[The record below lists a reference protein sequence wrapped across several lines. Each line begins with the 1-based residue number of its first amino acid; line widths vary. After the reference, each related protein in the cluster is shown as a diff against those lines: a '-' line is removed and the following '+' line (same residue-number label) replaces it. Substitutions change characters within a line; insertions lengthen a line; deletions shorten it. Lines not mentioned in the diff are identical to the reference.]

1 MENKSISPWQR
12 PGGTLAKVVLA
23 GLIVGGGFLI
33 FKNIDF
39 LIGLTQ
45 KTITLAALC
54 GVLALIGFL
63 ITNKKFR
70 NLCSNVYF
78 LIMRK
83 LTGLVVELDPI
94 AIVEGKVKE
103 MKAKIQNITK
113 LLGDVKGLNMQNEK
127 RLQLKRAEMD
137 ENLRK
142 LDLLQKSNRMQEAQ
156 VCNNKIVRLKTAIEN
171 SSKRLEDSKA
181 WMMILTELKKAA
193 ELKVEDTEDSVK
205 ARKEEFESIRA
216 QHKAFSS
223 IQGLLSDPDEL
234 DSFTMA
240 MDYMDN
246 DISQKLGEMSLII
259 DETGGII
266 DQIALD
272 NAVNSVKAEEF
283 LQKYRESGID
293 GIFSSSSSSSA
304 SGPKALEDKSV
315 SSMNTSLNKAAE
327 KLQNSNRSYF

>member
-1 MENKSISPWQR
+1 MENKPLSPWQR
-12 PGGTLAKVVLA
+12 PGGTLAKIVLA
-23 GLIVGGGFLI
+23 GLIIGGGFLI

-39 LIGLTQ
+39 LISLTQ

-63 ITNKKFR
+63 ITNQKFR

-103 MKAKIQNITK
+103 MKGKIQKISK

-193 ELKVEDTEDSVK
+193 ELKVEDTEDAVK
-205 ARKEEFESIRA
+205 ARKEEFESIKA

-223 IQGLLSDPDEL
+223 IQGLLSDNHDEL

-240 MDYMDN
+240 MDFMDN

-293 GIFSSSSSSSA
+293 GIFSSSD

-315 SSMNTSLNKAAE
+315 DSMTASLNRAAD
-327 KLQNSNRSYF
+327 KLQNNRNYF

>member
-1 MENKSISPWQR
+1 MENKSLSPWQR

-23 GLIVGGGFLI
+23 GLIVGGGYLLV
-33 FKNIDF
+33 KNIDF
-39 LIGLTQ
+39 LISLTQ
-45 KTITLAALC
+45 KTITLAALV

-83 LTGLVVELDPI
+83 LTGLVVEIDPI

-103 MKAKIQNITK
+103 MKGKIQKISK

-142 LDLLQKSNRMQEAQ
+142 LDLLQKSGRMQEAQ

-193 ELKVEDTEDSVK
+193 ELKVEDTEDAVR
-205 ARKEEFESIRA
+205 ARKEEFESIKA

-223 IQGLLSDPDEL
+223 IQGLLSDNGGEI

-240 MDYMDN
+240 MDFMDN

-293 GIFSSSSSSSA
+293 GIFSSSNSA
-304 SGPKALEDKSV
+304 DGGPKALEDKSV
-315 SSMNTSLNKAAE
+315 GSMSAQLNKAAD
-327 KLQNSNRSYF
+327 KLTNNRNYF

>member
-1 MENKSISPWQR
+1 MENKPVSPWQR

-39 LIGLTQ
+39 LISLTQ

-83 LTGLVVELDPI
+83 LTGLVVEIDPI

-103 MKAKIQNITK
+103 MKGKIQKISK

-193 ELKVEDTEDSVK
+193 ELKVEDTEDAVK
-205 ARKEEFESIRA
+205 ARKEEFESIKA

-223 IQGLLSDPDEL
+223 IQGLLSDNPDEL

-240 MDYMDN
+240 MDFMDN

-272 NAVNSVKAEEF
+272 NAVNSIKAEEF
-283 LQKYRESGID
+283 LQKYRENGID
-293 GIFSSSSSSSA
+293 GIFSSSSQD
-304 SGPKALEDKSV
+304 GPKALEDKSV
-315 SSMNTSLNKAAE
+315 SQLNASLNKAAE
-327 KLQNSNRSYF
+327 KLQNSSRNYF

>member
-1 MENKSISPWQR
+1 MEGNKPISPWQR
-12 PGGTLAKVVLA
+12 PGGTLGKIVLGA
-23 GLIVGGGFLI
+23 GIIGGAYLLY
-33 FKNIDF
+33 KNIDF
-39 LIGLTQ
+39 LIQMTQ
-45 KTITLAALC
+45 KTLTLGLLVGIIC
-54 GVLALIGFL
+54 LIGFL

-83 LTGLVVELDPI
+83 LTGLVVEIDPI

-103 MKAKIQNITK
+103 MKGKIQKISK

-127 RLQLKRAEMD
+127 RLQLKKAEMD
-137 ENLRK
+137 DNLRK
-142 LDLLQKSNRMQEAQ
+142 LDLLQKSGRMAEAQ
-156 VCNNKIVRLKTAIEN
+156 VCNNKIVRLKTAIES

-193 ELKVEDTEDSVK
+193 ELKVEDTEDAVR
-205 ARKEEFESIRA
+205 ARKEEFESIKA

-223 IQGLLSDPDEL
+223 IQGLLSDNGGEI

-240 MDYMDN
+240 MDFMDN

-266 DQIALD
+266 DQIAMD
-272 NAVNSVKAEEF
+272 NAVNSIKAEEF

-293 GIFSSSSSSSA
+293 GIFSNTN
-304 SGPKALEDKSV
+304 GPKALEDKSV
-315 SSMNTSLNKAAE
+315 DSLNAQLNKAAD
-327 KLQNSNRSYF
+327 KLTNNRNYF